1 MTRLKN
7 YDKKRHL
14 KMCLFGCL
22 AGIFIVFITIINSTP
37 MLQKYSKIGIFTL
50 ENRSYFEI
58 YFIYIIEILLFFSGL
73 ANGLFWIIEITK
85 EIPVQYRIVCYFLTA
100 FFSII
105 VSIIGILTLLPFIV
119 YDIYIINVK

>member
-58 YFIYIIEILLFFSGL
+58 YFIYINKG
-73 ANGLFWIIEITK
+73 K
-85 EIPVQYRIVCYFLTA
+85 
-100 FFSII
+100 
-105 VSIIGILTLLPFIV
+105 
-119 YDIYIINVK
+119 

>member
-1 MTRLKN
+1 
-7 YDKKRHL
+7 
-14 KMCLFGCL
+14 MCLFGCL

-119 YDIYIINVK
+119 YDIYSINVK